1 MVKRIIFGNRGSRP
15 MKSRIMTAGF
25 LVICLGFCGIA
36 RSQQEPAGEGRPI
49 PPAGALVVDATTHH
63 PAVGAMPMN
72 MLRSPDT
79 LGRGGKGRYLLV
91 VNSGYG
97 VQFSEDTNEAQQSI
111 AVIDLNATPEPVVIQ
126 HVYFPTPQSAN
137 VGLAFSPV
145 AGANGTFEVYVSGGF
160 ENKVWIFH
168 FDPKAEAP
176 LQPGSNGPDTKVT
189 APSLEITKPGE
200 VSPPDYNE

>member
-49 PPAGALVVDATTHH
+49 TPAGTLVIDAATHL

-72 MLRSPDT
+72 MLRSPDK

-97 VQFSEDTNEAQQSI
+97 VQFSEETNKAQQSI
-111 AVIDLNATPEPVVIQ
+111 AVIDLNATPAPVVIQ
-126 HVYFPTPQSAN
+126 NVYFPTPQSAN
-137 VGLAFSPV
+137 VGLAFALTPS
-145 AGANGTFEVYVSGGF
+145 ADGSFAMYVSGGF
-160 ENKVWIFH
+160 ENKIWIFR
-168 FDPKAEAP
+168 FDPKAAAP
-176 LQPGSNGPDTKVT
+176 VQPASPGPDTKVA
-189 APSLEITKPGE
+189 APFFSVSNPGE
-200 VSPPDYNE
+200 ASP